1 MKKGFTLVE
10 MLAVITLLGLLALV
24 IIPAS
29 EAIIKNSKNYSYN
42 IQIQNIKNA
51 MKNYAS
57 SNAFSMPTVNGD
69 YVELTLGDLKREGF
83 LEKEFKNPK
92 NEKCFSD
99 NIVLRITRVKNNYKY
114 TIESEVTT
122 SETCE

>member
-29 EAIIKNSKNYSYN
+29 EAIIKNSKNDSYN

-57 SNAFSMPTVNGD
+57 SNAFNMPTANGD

-83 LEKEFKNPK
+83 LEKEFINPK

-99 NIVLRITRVKNNYKY
+99 NIVLRITRVKNNYEY
-114 TIESEVTT
+114 TIESEVTM